1 MMRITNSMVVKKT
14 KTNINTNRAKVNY
27 TNNQMSS
34 QKKITK
40 PSDNPVIA
48 IRSLRLRST
57 LSTITQYYTNN
68 ISDTE
73 SWMDCT
79 QTALINM
86 KDLLKDA
93 YDQVVYGANDVLEQ
107 ENRRAILK
115 ELQSLQQQ
123 VYSEGNADYA
133 GRTIFTGWKT
143 NQNLTF
149 TDDADAKK
157 QKYDISER
165 FTFKDIEKKKYYAG
179 RFEDTSDGKVAQ
191 TPAEPFNEVELN
203 RLRLA
208 YDNIDKDSTSLSLSY
223 VNAAGETVQMAITN
237 NAQSITTEGYTFSID
252 NTKTPPLV
260 PQSPTQVAGFHLDDQ
275 NPNITQNANGND
287 VYTYD
292 VYDQDE
298 WNAWQADPANVPQPV
313 PVKTVSVVTSTDAN
327 GDPYLPA
334 MVNGQEVTYRVS
346 NTSDLRK
353 DGYKI
358 GENEVVF
365 DAESGELL
373 FGDKLAKLF
382 DENRVSFGFDYTKN
396 GFESGE
402 LRPEYYFNCTR
413 YMEERDDIT
422 YVNFDENGE
431 WITQGIFYNIAGG
444 QQMQINT
451 EAREVFNSDIR
462 RDMDDLIEIVQ
473 MAISAQDTVD
483 AIKKKIDTGDYS
495 EAELKNLNAWLDVA
509 QKQLDY
515 ANQNM
520 HDTYSAY
527 ITKFQDYRDK
537 VDLEIT
543 DLGGRGER
551 VSLTKNR
558 MSIQES
564 TFKELK
570 SINEDMDLSELVI
583 NYSAASVAYQAALQA
598 AAKIGKMTLL
608 DFI

>member
-68 ISDTE
+68 IPDTE

-287 VYTYD
+287 VY
-292 VYDQDE
+292 DQDE
-298 WNAWQADPANVPQPV
+298 WNAWQADPANVPQPA

-451 EAREVFNSDIR
+451 EGREVFNSDIR

-515 ANQNM
+515 ANQNI

>member
-68 ISDTE
+68 IPDTE

-298 WNAWQADPANVPQPV
+298 WNAWQADPANVPQPA

-346 NTSDLRK
+346 NSSDLRK

>member
-1 MMRITNSMVVKKT
+1 MVVKKT

-68 ISDTE
+68 IPDTE

-298 WNAWQADPANVPQPV
+298 WNAWQADPANVPQPA

>member
-68 ISDTE
+68 IPDTE

-583 NYSAASVAYQAALQA
+583 NYSTASNTKLP
-598 AAKIGKMTLL
+598 KL
-608 DFI
+608 

>member
-68 ISDTE
+68 IPDTE

-298 WNAWQADPANVPQPV
+298 WNAWQADPANVPQPA

-483 AIKKKIDTGDYS
+483 AIKKKIDTGDCS